1 MFYSGI
7 SQTVFILS
15 GYIINFWLAG
25 YLGPENYG
33 IYGVI
38 ISLITIIEL
47 IPTSGFPQAISKY
60 CAEDETIS
68 YSIKNSM
75 LKILITFSILIAI
88 ICYF

>member
-38 ISLITIIEL
+38 ISLITIVEP
-47 IPTSGFPQAISKY
+47 IPTSGFP
-60 CAEDETIS
+60 
-68 YSIKNSM
+68 
-75 LKILITFSILIAI
+75 
-88 ICYF
+88 